1 MNESCVA
8 DPKQACIGL
17 GKAME
22 LEHRIKDLEE
32 WRDTSRKFHSAFYD
46 WQRTQIARDA
56 RLDAQLS
63 TMNQNIDKVIAWQE
77 QQQTKPAKRLD
88 AIVDKLVWAV
98 LAAVAAFILG
108 RMGL

>member
-1 MNESCVA
+1 MDKCSI
-8 DPKQACIGL
+8 DPQQKCMGAAKVML
-17 GKAME
+17 
-22 LEHRIKDLEE
+22 LERRIQDLEE
-32 WRDTSRKFHSAFYD
+32 WRTTSRKFHSDFYD
-46 WQRTQIARDA
+46 WQRRQIARDA
-56 RLDAQLS
+56 RLDTQLS

>member
-1 MNESCVA
+1 MIPSKSVWERQKS
-8 DPKQACIGL
+8 
-17 GKAME
+17 
-22 LEHRIKDLEE
+22 
-32 WRDTSRKFHSAFYD
+32 Y
-46 WQRTQIARDA
+46 WQRRQIARDA
-56 RLDAQLS
+56 RLDTQLS